1 MKKKD
6 IPEINTSLFK
16 FENYFNVYENE
27 SGIRFFNLLK
37 NISIFPA
44 ENSEAEEE
52 YTTTYTDTW
61 YSIAYKYYNNL
72 NLWWIICLYNK
83 EINPFKQL
91 KSNTSIKLLKPQYV
105 SLVLSELQ
113 KQA

>member
-44 ENSEAEEE
+44 ENSEAEDE
-52 YTTTYTDTW
+52 YITAYTDTW

-91 KSNTSIKLLKPQYV
+91 KFNTSIKLLKPQYV
-105 SLVLSELQ
+105 NLVISELQ
-113 KQA
+113 KQL

>member
-6 IPEINTSLFK
+6 IPELTSSLFK

-27 SGIRFFNLLK
+27 NGIRFFNLLK

-52 YTTTYTDTW
+52 YIPTSTDTW
-61 YSIAYKYYNNL
+61 YSIAYKYYGNL
-72 NLWWIICLYNK
+72 NLWWIACLYNK
-83 EINPFKQL
+83 EVNPFAKL
-91 KSNTSIKLLKPQYV
+91 KSNTTIKLLKPQYV
-105 SLVLSELQ
+105 GLVLSELQ
-113 KQA
+113 KQM